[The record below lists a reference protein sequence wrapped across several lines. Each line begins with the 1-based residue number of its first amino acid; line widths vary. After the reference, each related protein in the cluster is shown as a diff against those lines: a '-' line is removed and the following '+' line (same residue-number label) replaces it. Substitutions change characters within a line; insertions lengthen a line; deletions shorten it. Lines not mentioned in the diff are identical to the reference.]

1 MEIVIYSDI
10 VCPWC
15 YIGKRRLE
23 QALDSYDGEVSLRYR
38 PFQLDPRPVSEPRPV
53 AEALAEKFGG
63 PERVRQLLAHVTSV
77 AAESGLTLR
86 FDRALNANT
95 FDAHRLVRFA
105 AERGRA
111 SEMVDALFRA
121 HFVDGVDVGSRAA
134 LASVAAAT
142 GFDEQEVRA
151 YLDSSAGVDEVRAE
165 VEEARRIG
173 VTSVPTFV
181 FAGKYV
187 VTGAQPPETLLKVLT
202 EIRRHTASRR

>member
-134 LASVAAAT
+134 LASVAATT

>member
-134 LASVAAAT
+134 LASVAATT

-151 YLDSSAGVDEVRAE
+151 YLDSSAGVDKVRAE